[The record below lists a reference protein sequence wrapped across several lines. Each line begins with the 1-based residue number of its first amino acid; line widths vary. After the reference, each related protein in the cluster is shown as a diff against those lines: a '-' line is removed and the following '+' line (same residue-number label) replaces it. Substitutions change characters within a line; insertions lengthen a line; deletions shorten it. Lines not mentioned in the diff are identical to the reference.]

1 MKNLIFDTGSK
12 LIIFMCK
19 GCTKCSKEHYT
30 KPFDYNRS
38 KTFLKLKKT
47 NIFTTEISIQQN
59 NQNKGNK
66 RAT

>member
-38 KTFLKLKKT
+38 KTFLKLKHD
-47 NIFTTEISIQQN
+47 
-59 NQNKGNK
+59 
-66 RAT
+66 